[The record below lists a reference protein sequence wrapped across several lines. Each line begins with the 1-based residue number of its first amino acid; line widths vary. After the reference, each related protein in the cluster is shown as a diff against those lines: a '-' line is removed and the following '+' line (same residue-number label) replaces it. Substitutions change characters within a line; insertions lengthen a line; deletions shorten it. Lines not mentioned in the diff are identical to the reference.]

1 MKKQKVLYGFLI
13 AGCVFEYMILSAFT
27 ILIKMPIEL
36 IACINVA
43 SAGITMVILYC
54 LINKFNKLS
63 KADRKVPQSDCS
75 DSLNYSIG
83 VLVEER
89 LELLENLEKAN
100 KEAKLLHQELQNHY
114 KNAEQIKRQNQMLVG
129 WIENFPFEISPQ
141 FKLYNLIETEIV
153 TGSYSRWLIPGEE
166 NGMLFAIEIVRPDNQ
181 NKIELFQML
190 QNVKNKEDILNLDM
204 AKEMFNPELQCA

>member
-13 AGCVFEYMILSAFT
+13 AGCVLEYMMISVFT
-27 ILIKMPIEL
+27 ILIKMPTEL

-114 KNAEQIKRQNQMLVG
+114 KNAEQIKKQNQMLVG